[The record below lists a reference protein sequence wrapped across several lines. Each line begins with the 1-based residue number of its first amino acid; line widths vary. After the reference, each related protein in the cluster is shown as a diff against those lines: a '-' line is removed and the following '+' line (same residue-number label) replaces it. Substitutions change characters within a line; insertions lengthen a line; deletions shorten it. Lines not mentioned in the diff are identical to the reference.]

1 MSDPALPTTRSTLR
15 CPPAHHTPSCPRPA
29 PWHACERQRGP
40 CGGLRAACCH
50 HSLHSVRGRG
60 QHQGLPLLHY
70 IPTPNKTCSILRIAQ
85 HPTPPAAQ
93 RAGAGAAR
101 LRSGQRQGLEEV
113 QGGPEGGWQ
122 SAVGGHRW
130 APRGKYRQLLH
141 SVGSK
146 SAGAVR
152 RLLGRDVRLASCPHW
167 MCSAYCAVAPGG
179 ATLLVSLQMH
189 CNRNLA
195 FTLARS
201 PPLPAFA
208 ASKKVTLT
216 LKPSVV
222 GSKLPPIT
230 CLQVGWGRR
239 WELKPAALAARAA
252 ASPCG
257 IDTRTDR

>member
-1 MSDPALPTTRSTLR
+1 MGTKG
-15 CPPAHHTPSCPRPA
+15 
-29 PWHACERQRGP
+29 EVQ
-40 CGGLRAACCH
+40 AA
-50 HSLHSVRGRG
+50 
-60 QHQGLPLLHY
+60 
-70 IPTPNKTCSILRIAQ
+70 
-85 HPTPPAAQ
+85 AAQ
-93 RAGAGAAR
+93 RGQQERRSCLSAAGEGRAAGQLPA
-101 LRSGQRQGLEEV
+101 LDV
-113 QGGPEGGWQ
+113 QC
-122 SAVGGHRW
+122 
-130 APRGKYRQLLH
+130 LLCC
-141 SVGSK
+141 
-146 SAGAVR
+146 R
-152 RLLGRDVRLASCPHW
+152 
-167 MCSAYCAVAPGG
+167 PGG

-239 WELKPAALAARAA
+239 WELEPAALAARAA